1 MVKKNLL
8 EQAASA
14 LYYVAE
20 NGDPK
25 TFYIERYREL
35 ADQLMEVSKIL
46 LEEEPKMKVSS
57 KSDVAEKIPAEQ
69 RELLDIEEDGDFI
82 IVRPRQFLG
91 AENFRIIASVI
102 QEFGGEYISAGRDSH
117 FRIKKT

>member
-1 MVKKNLL
+1 LSRL
-8 EQAASA
+8 QAH
-14 LYYVAE
+14 YYVAE

-35 ADQLMEVSKIL
+35 ADQLMEVSNIL
-46 LEEEPKMKVSS
+46 LEKELKMKVSS
-57 KSDVAEKIPAEQ
+57 KNDVVEKIPVEQ

-82 IVRPRQFLG
+82 FVRPRQFLG